1 MKMQDYRRAADRV
14 HIAEHCRQEVL
25 SMNKHTEPKSRT
37 PITRMAAGIAAAAA
51 VLTVTGGFGYLL
63 LSMKDDVQRGP
74 ANTDSEIADQSAAY
88 ISYFRDYYELRA
100 GHPVDF
106 DFSTLC
112 GTDFDMAWE
121 MDGCTVT
128 LNAAICDGY
137 EIDYIYTIEKDSP
150 VTLDEDGFA
159 EIPVLNLRP
168 NDPIAPEQFP
178 AGSTTDMID
187 TTENED
193 GTYSIRF
200 IGRYQHIFPD
210 TPLSPEEDLYAQ
222 CLPRIRDE
230 YEREA
235 ASMRAEE
242 DENARPVTVSLPEE
256 IPEYQPLSA
265 PLRVERTGVI
275 MPASDDFTGAIVTPL
290 SVRISNHSPE
300 DFVDVL
306 RQMNLALK
314 SGSGYAVG
322 EQTVTVQKSIS
333 GQEPQ
338 DVALALW
345 VDDVDDSKIGPWCYG
360 SHITVDP
367 EGYTPAIEYAT
378 YYLSFT
384 EPLDLSEVDY
394 LTFGSEQT
402 DAVTLPVNGEAP
414 TEDTP
419 DADLITAE
427 TEEFPP
433 FNILNAQ
440 WRTKEYGFGFVT
452 AEGISYDENGNPVMN
467 LTIIPNKSFT
477 IEEGDTLELRMMP
490 LGYDNNGYCYEIRN
504 DEVMQ
509 GFKWTT
515 GAQAD
520 ENGEYHVQLTL
531 DPLSKAYYRVQNE
544 DGEYVSESGD
554 ANEAIYWETLDIAL
568 FLNELRVVHPDG
580 TDRTFT
586 GDGTED
592 DVFLKFRFGTA
603 AYPAFAEIPE
613 AARTRHID
621 FADVRLADA
630 TRDGNI
636 VEMKFGVRL
645 DDSVT
650 VQEGDT
656 VALVPFVASRDSN
669 FEVIECNS
677 MESEYTATA
686 PDADGWYYFY
696 DKVDISDLPET
707 EQVLF
712 NCSVHCLRIHR
723 GNEGIVYDVTP
734 HTAKEVEATLF
745 CRFSLD

>member
-137 EIDYIYTIEKDSP
+137 EIDYIYTIEPHYDF
-150 VTLDEDGFA
+150 T
-159 EIPVLNLRP
+159 P
-168 NDPIAPEQFP
+168 NDENFYALPQVQIQALD
-178 AGSTTDMID
+178 GTTSQEMAVRTDFTSCLD
-187 TTENED
+187 DELRED
-193 GTYSIRF
+193 GTLRVFGSTAGGAGVI
-200 IGRYQHIFPD
+200 
-210 TPLSPEEDLYAQ
+210 PLSDAWEFRVDCTSGVKEETSEGEVISVNIPDE
-222 CLPRIRDE
+222 LPPYRELSGLLGVKRYDFDKQEDIDDE
-230 YEREA
+230 LIY
-235 ASMRAEE
+235 
-242 DENARPVTVSLPEE
+242 
-256 IPEYQPLSA
+256 
-265 PLRVERTGVI
+265 G
-275 MPASDDFTGAIVTPL
+275 IVTPL
-290 SVRISNHSPE
+290 GITLTDYNPYE
-300 DFVDVL
+300 LQTPFEELGDV
-306 RQMNLALK
+306 K
-314 SGSGYAVG
+314 YSGVITAG
-322 EQTVTVQKSIS
+322 TNIVTVQKNIS
-333 GQEPQ
+333 EQDPQ
-338 DVALALW
+338 DVAVVYSSLGTVGAHATFEVETYEFSDGACDYISLALPF
-345 VDDVDDSKIGPWCYG
+345 S
-360 SHITVDP
+360 
-367 EGYTPAIEYAT
+367 
-378 YYLSFT
+378 
-384 EPLDLSEVDY
+384 EPLDLSDVDY

-490 LGYDNNGYCYEIRN
+490 LGYDDNGYCYEIRN

-554 ANEAIYWETLDIAL
+554 ADEAIYEAIYWETLDIAL

-592 DVFLKFRFGTA
+592 DVFLKFRFGMA

-636 VEMKFGVRL
+636 VEMKFGVKL

-656 VALVPFVASRDSN
+656 VALVPFVASWDSN
-669 FEVIECNS
+669 FEVIESNS